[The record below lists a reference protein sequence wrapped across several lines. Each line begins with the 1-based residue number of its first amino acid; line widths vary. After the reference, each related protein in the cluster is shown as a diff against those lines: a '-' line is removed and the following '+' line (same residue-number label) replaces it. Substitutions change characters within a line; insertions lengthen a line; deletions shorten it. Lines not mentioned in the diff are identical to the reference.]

1 MRVEEAEKNLTA
13 VQTQLEVHIAGE
25 MNATDTPAK
34 FARWGDERRR
44 LELEVERHVK
54 LVDLAWQEDEND
66 QRREL
71 IAAADA
77 QRAANVKTAEWLK
90 KEGAEL
96 QRRAEVIVR
105 KIAEADVETQRL
117 NDRLERLNDRLP
129 ADIERIAHIRSA
141 DTIARGRIALDREN
155 ITEKRVELWVD
166 AETGNLVSDQTSV
179 VDRGDGT
186 GSITSGR
193 WEHRHVRRCVRRR
206 YRQIEFHPREQAVW
220 AEPTYVAMRLPNF
233 DRPGMFW
240 SGDGVRSAQAALNLL
255 KRDRSEPE
263 REILVEIVP
272 EGPWTVEPRK
282 PLVPDALAGE

>member
-1 MRVEEAEKNLTA
+1 MRVEEAEKNLRA

-44 LELEVERHVK
+44 LELEVERHMK
-54 LVDLAWQEDEND
+54 LVDVARQEDEND

-96 QRRAEVIVR
+96 QRRAEVIIR
-105 KIAEADVETQRL
+105 KIAEADVETERL
-117 NDRLERLNDRLP
+117 NNRLERLNDRLS
-129 ADIERIAHIRSA
+129 ADIERIRSVDA
-141 DTIARGRIALDREN
+141 IARGRAALERED
-155 ITEKRVELWVD
+155 ISEKRVELWVD
-166 AETGNLVSDQTSV
+166 FETGNDVDQASV

-186 GSITSGR
+186 GTITSGR
-193 WEHRHVRRCVRRR
+193 WGYRHVRRCVRRR
-206 YRQIEFHPREQAVW
+206 FRLIEYHPRKQVQWVDA
-220 AEPTYVAMRLPNF
+220 TYKELRIPCF

-240 SGDGVRSAQAALNLL
+240 GGDGVRSAQAALNLL
-255 KRDRSEPE
+255 KVDKSEPE
-263 REILVEIVP
+263 REIIVETVP

-282 PLVPDALAGE
+282 QLAPDALGEGEQ